1 MIGTIFGGV
10 ATAFFA
16 GFLVDSL
23 RNIWAPLVQ
32 VVKSI

>member
-10 ATAFFA
+10 CTAFFC

-23 RNIWAPLVQ
+23 RNIWAPVVQ
-32 VVKSI
+32 VVKAI